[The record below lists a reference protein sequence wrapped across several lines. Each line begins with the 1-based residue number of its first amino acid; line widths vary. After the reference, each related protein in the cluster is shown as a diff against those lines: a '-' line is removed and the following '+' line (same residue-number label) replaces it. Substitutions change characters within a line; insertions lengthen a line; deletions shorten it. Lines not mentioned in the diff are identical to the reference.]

1 MESEFLAD
9 SLGIFWAV
17 FEAISPPVGWC
28 PLLKLRC
35 YVSPRMHTR
44 ISPVYK
50 ILGTSQLLFF
60 AGIGRCYVQPIAHT
74 PCANN
79 PSSAKA

>member
-9 SLGIFWAV
+9 LLGIFWAV
-17 FEAISPPVGWC
+17 FEAISPPIGRC

-44 ISPVYK
+44 ISPVYT
-50 ILGTSQLLFF
+50 ILGTSRLYFLL
-60 AGIGRCYVQPIAHT
+60 ALGAVMYSP
-74 PCANN
+74 
-79 PSSAKA
+79 